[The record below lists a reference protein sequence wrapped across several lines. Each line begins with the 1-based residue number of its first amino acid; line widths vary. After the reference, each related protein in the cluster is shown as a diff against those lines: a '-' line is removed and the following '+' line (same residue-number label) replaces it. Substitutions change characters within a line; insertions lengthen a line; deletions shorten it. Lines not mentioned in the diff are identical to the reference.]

1 MSRVLTPTLF
11 SASWIH
17 APRHTLSTCIAQRAH
32 IKPPIAAR
40 ITSIRHHQT
49 SQAPTRTQPLQTLS
63 FWKCRHTW
71 KRATVNTTR
80 CLIGCSMGDLSTMY
94 YLMTYHPSMNAAT
107 SMSISSEQKQT
118 TTNAAGGMSTLTQN
132 PSDRRHQHI
141 NLA

>member
-1 MSRVLTPTLF
+1 MSVVLTPTRF
-11 SASWIH
+11 ATTWI
-17 APRHTLSTCIAQRAH
+17 PKYTSRTCIARRAH
-32 IKPPIAAR
+32 TKPPITAS

-49 SQAPTRTQPLQTLS
+49 SQAPTRPQPLQNLS

-107 SMSISSEQKQT
+107 SMSISSE
-118 TTNAAGGMSTLTQN
+118 
-132 PSDRRHQHI
+132 
-141 NLA
+141 